1 MKEWIT
7 LPISFIIFMGIGV
20 SFAQLCLYTPE
31 KHNSI
36 MVIR

>member
-7 LPISFIIFMGIGV
+7 LSFSFIIFMGIGV

-31 KHNSI
+31 RHTSI